1 MKICLETDCDKNYI
15 MIPQMSI
22 FFFDLCRQNDKI
34 PNFREESQWIWQK
47 KNESGLMFVGRFF
60 YGHFGRLH
68 KMPINNNKFS
78 NGDHLDFEQKV
89 ADLDRQMNELR
100 RLSSIKGI
108 DYSAEIR
115 RLQREQVT
123 ELKRIYSN
131 LTAWQTVQVARH
143 PKRPLLDDYLNLMV
157 KDFRELHGDRCF
169 GDDRAIITGFGQI
182 GREKVLVVG
191 QNKGRNTKE
200 KVACNFGCP
209 NPEGYRK
216 ALIKMKFAQKYGI
229 PVVTLIDTPGAYPG
243 IGAEERGQAQAIAAN
258 LLEMSR
264 LRVPIICI
272 CIGEGGSGGA
282 LGIGVG
288 DRMAMLEFAYYS
300 VISPEGCAAI
310 LWRDGSQ
317 APHAAKALKLTSRDL
332 YKLELVDAVIP
343 EPLGGA
349 HRNVHDTVYNVEKYI
364 VKTLRDLKRTKIDN
378 LLENRYKKLRSI
390 GISPAEKLRRRT
402 LAGRERIKAA
412 IEKVR
417 TKRKPVPAKV

>member
-1 MKICLETDCDKNYI
+1 MTIFAALVLKSVVSAAKLEKLEI
-15 MIPQMSI
+15 
-22 FFFDLCRQNDKI
+22 
-34 PNFREESQWIWQK
+34 
-47 KNESGLMFVGRFF
+47 
-60 YGHFGRLH
+60 
-68 KMPINNNKFS
+68 KMPDRANKINS
-78 NGDHLDFEQKV
+78 GDHLDFEQKV
-89 ADLDRQMNELR
+89 TDLDRQMDELR
-100 RLSSIKGI
+100 RLSSMKGI

-123 ELKRIYSN
+123 ELERIYSN
-131 LTAWQTVQVARH
+131 LTAWQTVQVSRH
-143 PKRPLLDDYLNLMV
+143 PKRPLLSDYLDLMV

-169 GDDRAIITGFGQI
+169 GDDRAIVTGLGQI
-182 GREKVLVVG
+182 GRDKVLVVG

-200 KVACNFGCP
+200 KVVCNFGCP

-216 ALIKMKFAQKYGI
+216 ALNKMKFAEKYGI

-243 IGAEERGQAQAIAAN
+243 IGAEERGQARAIAAN

-288 DRMAMLEFAYYS
+288 DRQAMLEFAYYS

-317 APHAAKALKLTSRDL
+317 APHAAEALKLTSKDL
-332 YKLELVDAVIP
+332 YKLELIDAVIS

-349 HRNVHDTVYNVEKYI
+349 HRNIHDTVYNVEKYI

-390 GISPAEKLRRRT
+390 GIGPVEKLRRKT

-412 IEKVR
+412 VEKVR
-417 TKRKPVPAKV
+417 TKPKVVPAKV